1 MSPESPKFLS
11 VQTQVRAAKLTD
23 MPCATMA
30 ILPAPG
36 DSISAHPIVLCGSY
50 DNKVLPLMKVLI
62 ESFKFFAAFK
72 LCECTPQ
79 DGRPHWD

>member
-1 MSPESPKFLS
+1 MSPESSKFLS

-62 ESFKFFAAFK
+62 ESFKLSCSVQA
-72 LCECTPQ
+72 L
-79 DGRPHWD
+79 